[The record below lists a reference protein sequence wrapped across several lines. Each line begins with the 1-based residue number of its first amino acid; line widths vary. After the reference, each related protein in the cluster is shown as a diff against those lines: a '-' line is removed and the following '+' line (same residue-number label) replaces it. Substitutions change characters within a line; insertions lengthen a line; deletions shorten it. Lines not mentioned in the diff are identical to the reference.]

1 MRNRFVVAFSLALL
15 LALVVGGA
23 GLAQEPQPTP
33 TAETPEQ
40 EDGAEGSI
48 RGTVYRDTNND
59 GLCVG
64 TGESGLAGIPIR
76 FSNGTSE
83 LYLQSGTDGTYG
95 LVASGL
101 GTWTVSA
108 EPPADQGV
116 VTSATS
122 RSVTLTEE
130 NPLAT
135 GVDFCVGTTR
145 TSTVVLPESGA
156 AAMPGLWIAAIV
168 GVLMVG
174 AGVFML
180 VRERRSGA

>member
-1 MRNRFVVAFSLALL
+1 MMRSRLLLAFSLVLL
-15 LALVVGGA
+15 LALFVGGA
-23 GLAQEPQPTP
+23 ALAQEPTP
-33 TAETPEQ
+33 TAEAAEQ
-40 EDGAEGSI
+40 EDGAAGSI

-64 TGESGLAGIPIR
+64 TGETGLAGIPVR
-76 FSNGTSE
+76 FSNGSSE

-108 EPPADQGV
+108 EPSADQGV
-116 VTSATS
+116 VTSAAS

-145 TSTVVLPESGA
+145 TSSVVLPESGA
-156 AAMPGLWIAAIV
+156 AAMPGLWIAGIV
-168 GVLMVG
+168 AVLLIG

-180 VRERRSGA
+180 ARERRAGA

>member
-1 MRNRFVVAFSLALL
+1 MRNRLLLAFSLVLL
-15 LALVVGGA
+15 LALLVGGA
-23 GLAQEPQPTP
+23 ALAQEPTP
-33 TAETPEQ
+33 TAEAPEEQ
-40 EDGAEGSI
+40 EDGAAGSI

-64 TGESGLAGIPIR
+64 TGESGLAGIPVR
-76 FSNGTSE
+76 FSNGSSE

-108 EPPADQGV
+108 EPSADQGV
-116 VTSATS
+116 VTSAAS

-145 TSTVVLPESGA
+145 TSGVVLPESGA
-156 AAMPGLWIAAIV
+156 AAMPGLWIAALV
-168 GVLMVG
+168 AVLLIG

-180 VRERRSGA
+180 VRERRTGA